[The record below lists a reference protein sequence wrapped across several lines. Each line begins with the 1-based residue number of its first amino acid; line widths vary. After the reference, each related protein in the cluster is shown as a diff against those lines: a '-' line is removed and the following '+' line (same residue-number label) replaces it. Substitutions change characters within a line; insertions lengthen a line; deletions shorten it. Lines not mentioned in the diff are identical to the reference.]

1 MKYILIAYLTAAFC
15 VVATADEVKLTNG
28 RTVVGIA
35 RHEEPNRVVVES
47 RFGDLRFPAD
57 EVQAIEPGRTD
68 IHEYKERF
76 DAMQGGCPSAA
87 DVFTL
92 AQWAQERGLLR
103 YVHPLL
109 TQTIE
114 LDPDHAEARRLLGY
128 VHFEGNW
135 MMKSQRDSIMAL
147 RQSEHRT
154 VAARQKTVPVR
165 RTTPKVEETP
175 YTLGLPML
183 PNRSSTDVYPPRS
196 PYNSGNGS
204 YGGGDYVM
212 SIGGVTPGG
221 AVVLTYPIIRGA
233 GIRTGT
239 TTGTTT
245 GGGAYRR

>member
-1 MKYILIAYLTAAFC
+1 MKYVLIAYLTAAFC
-15 VVATADEVKLTNG
+15 VVATADEVKLNNG

-57 EVQAIEPGRTD
+57 EVQAIQPGRTD

-76 DAMQGGCPSAA
+76 DAIQGGCPSAA

-92 AQWAQERGLLR
+92 AQWAQERGLVR

-109 TQTIE
+109 TQTLE
-114 LDPDHAEARRLLGY
+114 LDPEHAEARRLLGY
-128 VHFEGNW
+128 VQFEGNW
-135 MMKSQRDSIMAL
+135 MLKSQRDSIVAF

-154 VAARQKTVPVR
+154 VATKQKTVPVR

-175 YTLGLPML
+175 YSLGLPML
-183 PNRSSTDVYPPRS
+183 PNRSTTDVYPPRS
-196 PYNSGNGS
+196 PYNSGHGS
-204 YGGGDYVM
+204 YGGDYVM

-221 AVVLTYPIIRGA
+221 AVVLTYPIIRG
-233 GIRTGT
+233 
-239 TTGTTT
+239 TTGTGVQTSATT
-245 GGGAYRR
+245 GTGIYRR